1 MERDATGRPSRRIDV
16 RELAAIFAG
25 GALGAAIRTALVEA
39 APTKPGSWPWTTFAV
54 NLVGSL
60 LLGYFVCRLQ
70 ERLPVTAYRRP
81 LLGTGLCGALTTFS
95 AFQLDFLRLL
105 DHGAVLLAVVY
116 AAGSIAAGF
125 VGLSIGLAV
134 VRRARLTW

>member
-1 MERDATGRPSRRIDV
+1 MEQDATGRPSRRIDV

-25 GALGAAIRTALVEA
+25 GALGGAIRTALVEA

-54 NLVGSL
+54 NLAGSL

-116 AAGSIAAGF
+116 AASSIAAGF
-125 VGLSIGLAV
+125 AGLFVGVAV

>member
-1 MERDATGRPSRRIDV
+1 VDRDGAVKPSRQIDA
-16 RELAAIFAG
+16 RELGAIFAG

-39 APTKPGSWPWTTFAV
+39 APSTGGSWPWTTFAINV
-54 NLVGSL
+54 IGSL
-60 LLGYFVCRLQ
+60 LLGYFICRLQ

-95 AFQLDFLRLL
+95 AFQLDVLRLL
-105 DHGAVLLAVVY
+105 DHGRVLAAVLYV
-116 AAGSIAAGF
+116 AGSIGAGLF
-125 VGLSIGLAV
+125 GVLIGTNL

>member
-1 MERDATGRPSRRIDV
+1 MDRDGAVKPSRQIDA
-16 RELAAIFAG
+16 RELGAIFAG

-39 APTKPGSWPWTTFAV
+39 APSTGGSWPWTTFAINV
-54 NLVGSL
+54 IGSL
-60 LLGYFVCRLQ
+60 LLGYFICRLQ

-95 AFQLDFLRLL
+95 AFQLDVLRLL
-105 DHGAVLLAVVY
+105 DHGRVLAAVLYV
-116 AAGSIAAGF
+116 AGSIGAGLF
-125 VGLSIGLAV
+125 GVLIGTNL